1 MGDFSRCIDPILAE
15 EGGRSDHAADPGGV
29 TNYGISQRSY
39 PTLDI
44 AALTL
49 ADAQALYRR
58 DYWQP
63 IHGDQLPSG
72 LDLLMLDC
80 AINQGP
86 ATAIKLLQRTLQIRE
101 DGIIGQETLNAAA
114 TAMPGLLD
122 TFAAE
127 RALRYE
133 LNPNEA
139 TFGRGW
145 YRRLLR
151 IHRQAWEMAA
161 TAALMQ
167 P

>member
-1 MGDFSRCIDPILAE
+1 MGDFHRCIDLILAE
-15 EGGRSDHAADPGGV
+15 EGGLSNHPDDPGGL

-44 AALTL
+44 AHLTL
-49 ADAQALYRR
+49 ANAQALYRR
-58 DYWQP
+58 DYWNYL
-63 IHGDQLPSG
+63 HGDQLPPG
-72 LDLLMLDC
+72 LDLLLLDC
-80 AINQGP
+80 GINQGP
-86 ATAIKLLQRTLQIRE
+86 TTAIKLLQRTLKIQD
-101 DGIIGQETLNAAA
+101 DGIVGPQTLTA
-114 TAMPGLLD
+114 TKAAMPGILD

-127 RALRYE
+127 RAWRYE

-151 IHRQAWEMAA
+151 MHRHAWAGI
-161 TAALMQ
+161 T

>member
-1 MGDFSRCIDPILAE
+1 LQ
-15 EGGRSDHAADPGGV
+15 HA
-29 TNYGISQRSY
+29 
-39 PTLDI
+39 
-44 AALTL
+44 
-49 ADAQALYRR
+49 
-58 DYWQP
+58 
-63 IHGDQLPSG
+63 
-72 LDLLMLDC
+72 
-80 AINQGP
+80 
-86 ATAIKLLQRTLQIRE
+86 LQIQA
-101 DGIIGQETLNAAA
+101 DGLIGPQTLSAAEA
-114 TAMPGLLD
+114 TMPGILD

>member
-1 MGDFSRCIDPILAE
+1 MGDFHRCIDRILAE
-15 EGGRSDHAADPGGV
+15 EGGLSNHPHDPGGL

-39 PTLDI
+39 PQLDI

-63 IHGDQLPSG
+63 LHGDVLPAG
-72 LDLLMLDC
+72 LDLLLLDC

-86 ATAIKLLQRTLQIRE
+86 TTAVKLLQQALRIQDDGLIGPKTLS
-101 DGIIGQETLNAAA
+101 AAA
-114 TAMPGLLD
+114 VAMPGLLD
-122 TFAAE
+122 AFTAE

-133 LNPNEA
+133 FNRNEA
-139 TFGRGW
+139 VFGRGW

-151 IHRQAWEMAA
+151 IHRHAWAGVA
-161 TAALMQ
+161 